1 MHGSIRILLIVV
13 AAVFAFSAGVA
24 AQDAGQDVSAE
35 PGNGNGQAS
44 DSYEVL
50 KPEVMHI
57 DAVASLACVV
67 QLPDNFD
74 PERSYPLVIGLHG
87 YGANPDRYLT
97 NWYAFDSPE
106 FIYAVPQA
114 PYAYWQGTYLGYS
127 WWLLG
132 ADDPEQW
139 RHGVD
144 LSQDYVL
151 GVVDELTSQYNVSSI
166 YALGFSQGAVLG
178 YVLGI
183 KHFDVFSGVACITGW
198 LEASWLTDSELAQAA
213 DGLRVF
219 IAHGSEDPALPLN
232 VAHTAH
238 DILSGHGYDVELH
251 EFPCDTHTMTSEILQ
266 LVEDWVEGD
275 ELP

>member
-1 MHGSIRILLIVV
+1 MVV
-13 AAVFAFSAGVA
+13 TIYLALGTVA
-24 AQDAGQDVSAE
+24 LAQDVEQDAPVE
-35 PGNGNGQAS
+35 PGDGNGQAS

-50 KPEVMHI
+50 EPEVMHI
-57 DAVASLACVV
+57 DALASLACVV

-144 LSQDYVL
+144 LSQEYVL
-151 GVVDELTSQYNVSSI
+151 GVVEEVSSLYNVSGV
-166 YALGFSQGAVLG
+166 YALGFSQGAVLS

-183 KHFDVFSGVACITGW
+183 KHYDVFSGVACITGW
-198 LEASWLTDSELAQAA
+198 LEASWLNESELAQAA
-213 DGLRVF
+213 NELRVF
-219 IAHGSEDPALPLN
+219 IAHGDEDPALPLD
-232 VAHTAH
+232 VAYTSR
-238 DILSGHGYDVELH
+238 DVLSEHGYDVELR
-251 EFPCDTHTMTSEILQ
+251 EYACDTHTVTSEILQ
-266 LVEDWVEGD
+266 QVEDWVEG
-275 ELP
+275 E